1 MSPDRQESRQNQS
14 AANLEDFVMRLET
27 AVYRGIATEME
38 PFGLSHVEFFL
49 LRACLEKRERNA
61 AELAQLLPVDAS
73 RISRTVNTLVDG
85 GLLRRRRLRSDRR
98 IVMLSLTEEGIDLTT
113 RLHERMQQRY
123 AKLVEGVSESD
134 LRVLETAT
142 ARILAN
148 HLSLPETPRGG
159 GGG

>member
-1 MSPDRQESRQNQS
+1 MTSDPQESQRNQS
-14 AANLEDFVMRLET
+14 AAANLEDFVMRLET
-27 AVYRGIATEME
+27 AVYRGIVAEME

-49 LRACLEKRERNA
+49 LRACLEKKERNA

-73 RISRTVNTLVDG
+73 RISRTVNTLVET

-98 IVMLSLTEEGIDLTT
+98 IVMLSLTAEGLDLTT

-123 AKLVEGVSESD
+123 TSLVEGVSDRD
-134 LRVLETAT
+134 LRVLESAT

-148 HLSLPETPRGG
+148 HQALAETAQGKG
-159 GGG
+159 